1 MELVFGSLI
10 WEAGKLPARVREGE
24 GGVCSRVGWMGNERG
39 REGGGGLD
47 EGQLGWVYTR
57 G

>member
-1 MELVFGSLI
+1 MELGFGSLI

-24 GGVCSRVGWMGNERG
+24 GGVCSRVGWMG
-39 REGGGGLD
+39 GGLD